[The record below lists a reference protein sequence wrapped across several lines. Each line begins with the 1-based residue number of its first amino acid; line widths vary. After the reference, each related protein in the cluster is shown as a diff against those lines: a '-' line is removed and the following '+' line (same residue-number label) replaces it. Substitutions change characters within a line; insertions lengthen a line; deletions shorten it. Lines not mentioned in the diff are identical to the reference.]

1 MKRNNKLRGQMAP
14 FDREAL
20 DLIRASLR
28 AKRQWRDLALLNVGI
43 DTMLRGCD
51 LLRLKFDDLMDHEG
65 KVVGETTLRQ
75 KKTGGTVQVNLMER
89 TRESILTL
97 FAHEGK
103 FRDDYLFTSRSRPHG
118 KQLSEVALRLI
129 VKDWAR
135 LAGLDPSKYAG
146 HSLRRT
152 KAAFIYKETGD
163 VATVR
168 ELLGHSTLAHTQKY
182 LGVNARTAGAVAR
195 KFDI

>member
-1 MKRNNKLRGQMAP
+1 MAP
-14 FDREAL
+14 FDRENL
-20 DLIRASLR
+20 DLIRSSLR
-28 AKRQWRDLALLNVGI
+28 AKRLWRDLALLNVGI
-43 DTMLRGCD
+43 DTMLRSCD
-51 LLRLKFDDLMDHEG
+51 LLRLRFDDLMDHEN
-65 KVVGETTLRQ
+65 KIVAETTLRQ

-103 FRDDYLFTSRSRPHG
+103 FRDDYLFTSKGRPHG

-129 VKDWAR
+129 VKSWAENIC
-135 LAGLDPSKYAG
+135 GLDPKRYAG

-163 VATVR
+163 VASVR